1 MLKWSAGARAIWP
14 VSRVPGVRASWSSG
28 RCFGPVPKCSAVLF
42 DQPSVLFVRSFWRA
56 TFFQVS
62 NRDFWSWSLLV
73 QVSCS
78 HRTIERISVK
88 RIGWQHS
95 LNIFVRSNCR
105 FFNRNSKRERERE
118 REKGGK
124 ELKFDVEDP
133 LEFLFSYRVR
143 SGVSVVELVRV
154 NRITGRV
161 PETRSLPGDWFQW
174 P

>member
-118 REKGGK
+118 RERERGKG
-124 ELKFDVEDP
+124 VEIRRRGP
-133 LEFLFSYRVR
+133 VGISFFLSCKIRGFGCGTC
-143 SGVSVVELVRV
+143 SGE
-154 NRITGRV
+154 
-161 PETRSLPGDWFQW
+161 
-174 P
+174 